1 MPRPHLPVVDYL
13 STTELGP
20 PAEPLWRATA
30 LMNGRGAIGTRGPVS
45 VSFPRHHTMGPP
57 LTPGP
62 WKVVVLIKCSLNLL
76 LIGGELGQGKVMLQ
90 LPPPLLCLQ
99 VLAMSSDFLLVP
111 ALLLALSLTTLGLAL
126 ILFIVTQT
134 WVSLGRPQRSLRR
147 RDSQ

>member
-1 MPRPHLPVVDYL
+1 MDMGPLVPEAQSQCPFPP
-13 STTELGP
+13 TTP
-20 PAEPLWRATA
+20 W
-30 LMNGRGAIGTRGPVS
+30 
-45 VSFPRHHTMGPP
+45 GPP

-90 LPPPLLCLQ
+90 LPPPPLCLQ